1 MCRWGVFAGLMLLS
15 LGVAQGW
22 SEEAAKQL
30 VQEGIL
36 YGYPDGSLRL
46 NANITRGEMAAML
59 WRLIL
64 QYRLKDLR
72 DLTKEDIERLKGL
85 LQAVE
90 LWQKETGRLE
100 GSLGSLEGNL
110 KALEG
115 KLASLEGELSALVG
129 KGVEGSK
136 EALAQVGEL
145 AVRLSDLEGVVY
157 RSLKDYR
164 EEMNAL
170 AGALRDVDAK
180 LKAFEGTFSQ
190 GLEENRKLMEERWGA
205 LSASLAQ
212 LGSRLGALE
221 AAAAKVGELEKR
233 LSGLSERVEA
243 LEEAVR
249 SLKEEVARLR
259 KEMPRP
265 SIPKPFGL
273 AVYLTGLDSGFAQ
286 LDYTLPSGLSLRVLG
301 ALGGPGP
308 YGSLGVGYRG
318 EGEGIGYR
326 MGLGLGYGLYGPG
339 FLYGEGSFGLKVD
352 LVSGLSLALEGLQSY
367 PLGSGPIVSRFGVGV
382 MYRW

>member
-1 MCRWGVFAGLMLLS
+1 MRRWGVFAGLMLLP

-22 SEEAAKQL
+22 SEEAAQQL

-36 YGYPDGSLRL
+36 YGYPDGALRL
-46 NANITRGEMAAML
+46 DANITRGEMAAML

-72 DLTKEDIERLKGL
+72 DLTKEDIEALKGL
-85 LQAVE
+85 LRAVE
-90 LWQKETGRLE
+90 LWRKEVQGSQEAVAGLSDRL
-100 GSLGSLEGNL
+100 
-110 KALEG
+110 KTLEG
-115 KLASLEGELSALVG
+115 KLASLEGELSTLAG
-129 KGVEGSK
+129 KGVEASR
-136 EALAQVGEL
+136 EALAQVGEV
-145 AVRLSDLEGVVY
+145 AARLSDLEGVVY

-164 EEMNAL
+164 EEMNTL
-170 AGALRDVDAK
+170 AGALRDVDGK
-180 LKAFEGTFSQ
+180 LKAFEESFSQ
-190 GLEENRKLMEERWGA
+190 GLEGNRKLLEEKWAA

-212 LGSRLGALE
+212 LGNRLAAVE
-221 AAAAKVGELEKR
+221 AASAKVSELEKR
-233 LSGLSERVEA
+233 LSGLSGRVDS

-259 KEMPRP
+259 KEIPR
-265 SIPKPFGL
+265 SFTPKPFGL

-301 ALGGPGP
+301 ALGGLGP

-318 EGEGIGYR
+318 EGQGIGYR

-352 LVSGLSLALEGLQSY
+352 LVAGVSLALEGLQSY